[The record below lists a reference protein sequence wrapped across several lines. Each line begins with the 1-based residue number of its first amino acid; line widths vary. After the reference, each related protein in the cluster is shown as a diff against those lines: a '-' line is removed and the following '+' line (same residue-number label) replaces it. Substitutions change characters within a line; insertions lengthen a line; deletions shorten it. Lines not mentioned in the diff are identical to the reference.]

1 MDSVGPAKSMRN
13 RGDEKRAEIYP
24 ENDPEVRQGPARAG
38 HNHAG
43 GLRVEDLLHLR
54 VGGQKAFQDPE
65 HLVQLRWVGA
75 EKTKQMP
82 KKEQT
87 RGEGK
92 EELIRHLG
100 CQSRRGIHGGLI
112 NQTAGNSPDEPEV
125 SHLPGEFTLP
135 ETNIH

>member
-43 GLRVEDLLHLR
+43 GLGVEDLLHLR
-54 VGGQKAFQDPE
+54 VGGQKAFQDLE

-75 EKTKQMP
+75 EEAEQMP
-82 KKEQT
+82 EKEEA

-92 EELIRHLG
+92 EELVRHLG
-100 CQSRRGIHGGLI
+100 GQSRRRIHGGLV
-112 NQTAGNSPDEPEV
+112 NQTPKNSPGEPEV
-125 SHLPGEFTLP
+125 SHLPGEF
-135 ETNIH
+135 